1 MLKKL
6 LVGLVTLFASIGMAL
21 AAVNINTASEAELD
35 ALPGIGAAKAK
46 AIVEYR
52 KAHGD
57 FKTVDDLKNVKGV
70 GDKVFAKLK
79 DQISVSG
86 ATTMPAATAKP
97 AKVAKAT
104 KAAAAD
110 AASAPMDKKA
120 ARAAKKAAKAAAS
133 APKAK

>member
-6 LVGLVTLFASIGMAL
+6 LVGLLTLVASIGMAL

-46 AIVEYR
+46 AIMEYR
-52 KAHGD
+52 KTHGD
-57 FKTVDDLKNVKGV
+57 FKSVDDLKNVKGI

-79 DQISVSG
+79 DQVAVSG
-86 ATTMPAATAKP
+86 ASTMPAAAAKP
-97 AKVAKAT
+97 AKAA

-110 AASAPMDKKA
+110 TASAPMDKKA
-120 ARAAKKAAKAAAS
+120 AKAAKKAAKAAAS
-133 APKAK
+133 DANAKK

>member
-6 LVGLVTLFASIGMAL
+6 LVGLVTLFATIGMAL

-86 ATTMPAATAKP
+86 ATTMPAAAAKP
-97 AKVAKAT
+97 AKAA

>member
-6 LVGLVTLFASIGMAL
+6 LVGLVTLFATIGMAL

-52 KAHGD
+52 KTHGD

-86 ATTMPAATAKP
+86 ATTMPAAAAKP
-97 AKVAKAT
+97 AKAA

-110 AASAPMDKKA
+110 VASAPMDKKA